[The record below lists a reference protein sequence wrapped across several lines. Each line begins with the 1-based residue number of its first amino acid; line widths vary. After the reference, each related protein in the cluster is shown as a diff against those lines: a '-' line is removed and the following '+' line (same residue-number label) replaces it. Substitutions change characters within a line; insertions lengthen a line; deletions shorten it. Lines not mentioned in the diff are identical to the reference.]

1 MVKLESAQDPHP
13 PTGEAVEVVSEGA
26 IAMVEEA
33 EEEEE
38 EEVEVAIE
46 NKVVGRKAVGDRTG
60 TDVESNKIA
69 GSSSTPRL
77 FSSPSLESAT

>member
-1 MVKLESAQDPHP
+1 MLKLESAQDPHP

-38 EEVEVAIE
+38 EEEVEVAVE

-60 TDVESNKIA
+60 TDV
-69 GSSSTPRL
+69 
-77 FSSPSLESAT
+77 